1 MKLFLILSLLVPS
14 LAHAYVVPTYRD
26 LKPASQVMLE
36 RQTISDADLAS
47 DNGIEND
54 HAGPTSA
61 AALTISSGFDA
72 QPDVP
77 RNITITP
84 GGTTT
89 DVESCVITVSGTNI
103 KNASISETIT
113 FAANAN
119 AKVAGLKAF
128 KTVTSVAFPADCES
142 GAFAATWDIGW
153 GDVLGLKN
161 CLDSA
166 GDVAWAVFDNAYE
179 STRPTCV
186 VDADEV
192 EKNTCDI
199 NGTLDGAKDIKLMFV
214 QNFRCL

>member
-1 MKLFLILSLLVPS
+1 MKLFLLLAFLVPS

-36 RQTISDADLAS
+36 RQTISDADLADDDGILN
-47 DNGIEND
+47 DN
-54 HAGPTSA
+54 AGGSSA
-61 AALTISSGFDA
+61 AAASVTSFLA

-89 DVESCVITVSGTNI
+89 DVESCDIVVSGTNI
-103 KNASISETIT
+103 KNASISETIS
-113 FAANAN
+113 FAANAST
-119 AKVAGLKAF
+119 KVAGLKAF
-128 KTVTSVAFPADCES
+128 KTVTSIAFPANCES
-142 GAFAATWDIGW
+142 GGFAATWDVGW

-161 CLDSA
+161 CMDSA
-166 GDVAWAVFDNAYE
+166 GDVAWAVFNDAYE

-186 VDADEV
+186 ADADEV

-199 NGTLDGAKDIKLMFV
+199 NGTLDGAKDIKIMFV